1 MATVDRDENWNF
13 GTLLGQS
20 IFASLTYRLTSPKLV
35 LPFLYTALGAPV
47 VFAGLLLPL
56 VQISRLIS
64 QLASAPIISGAGLR
78 KFYVALG
85 TMILAAA
92 LGVAGLASND
102 PRAAWLAVL
111 FLLVATIIGIAQ
123 GLSGLAF
130 WDLFGRVVPS
140 HRQSKLLFSEAAVAA
155 VLAIFI
161 ALGSQRF
168 LSHED
173 ALDEH
178 LELLW
183 LGIAVAVLSC
193 VVVALVRE
201 IPSGAAID
209 QQHAKE
215 GETSSF
221 RSELKKLREQATVAL
236 GHDWFRRFNIV
247 RMLFLSVQ
255 LAMPFYAVHAAGHH
269 AHKHH
274 SMSTFVISSSI
285 GIIAGSFVW
294 QRIVGHSLQ
303 IAMGLAAAI
312 ACVGGIVAIV
322 MEAVP
327 EFRGVLLYGLTFL
340 LVAFAAQGASN
351 AGTLY
356 LVRFT
361 TEENRPSYLAVSNFL
376 AGGAGVVV
384 AFAFGTLSHLQGAVW
399 PICCIV
405 AINIVTAVY
414 ALRLDTSKLKAPVQ
428 T

>member
-13 GTLLGQS
+13 STLLGQS
-20 IFASLTYRLTSPKLV
+20 IFTSLTYRLTSPKLV

-47 VFAGLLLPL
+47 VFAGLLLPM

-85 TMILAAA
+85 TVILAAA

-102 PRAAWLAVL
+102 PNAAWLAVL

-123 GLSGLAF
+123 GLSGIAY

-140 HRQSKLLFSEAAVAA
+140 HRQSTLLFSKAAVAA

-161 ALGSQRF
+161 ALGSQHF

-183 LGIAVAVLSC
+183 LGITVAVLSC

-201 IPSGAAID
+201 IPSDAAENEKV
-209 QQHAKE
+209 AKN
-215 GETSSF
+215 GEAIGF
-221 RSELKKLREQATVAL
+221 RSELKKLRKQATVAL
-236 GHDWFRRFNIV
+236 DHTWFRRFNTV

-285 GIIAGSFVW
+285 GIIAGSFIW
-294 QRIVGHSLQ
+294 HRIVERSLQ
-303 IAMGLAAAI
+303 VAMVLAAAI
-312 ACVGGIVAIV
+312 ACAGGIVAIV

-327 EFRGVLLYGLTFL
+327 ELRGVLLYGLTFL
-340 LVAFAAQGASN
+340 LLAFAAQGASN

-361 TEENRPSYLAVSNFL
+361 TKENRPNYLAVSNVL
-376 AGGAGVVV
+376 AGAVGVVV
-384 AFAFGTLSHLQGAVW
+384 AFVFGVLSHLQGAVW

-405 AINIVTAVY
+405 AMNIVAAVY
-414 ALRLDTSKLKAPVQ
+414 ALRLDVSKLQ
-428 T
+428 TPAKT